1 MRKYD
6 VTIREILERKLEIE
20 AESREQA
27 EQIACSKWMRG
38 EPVLDAG
45 DFKSVEYHAEEKVR
59 KVERE
64 R

>member
-1 MRKYD
+1 MKKYD
-6 VTIREILERKLEIE
+6 VTIRGILVRNLEIE

-38 EPVLDAG
+38 ETVLDL
-45 DFKSVEYHAEEKVR
+45 KSVEYHAEEKLR